1 VNQKDSPIKLAD
13 IVRGSL
19 NRLSRATRNAADLL
33 LDEDIGAHQTP
44 SKVIHTGDIFSLRR
58 YSGGRSDGATI
69 LLVPPLMVT
78 RDIYDIAPQLSA
90 VDYLT
95 DHCDPWV
102 VDFGAPE
109 EEPGG
114 HGRDLADHIRAVDEA
129 VAAVHEKTRGP
140 VHLAGYSQGGLFAY
154 QTAALRACEHIASII
169 TFGSPVDLHQN
180 LPFVEDRDA
189 ARRVFETLRAGLDAP
204 LEELGRLPSWLTS
217 RGFKALNP
225 VKEVLYRTTLL
236 LELHDTRALRRRAPK
251 RRFLD
256 GDGFVDWPAPAL
268 RDFLRI
274 VLEENRLA
282 DGGFEVDGR
291 TVSLDRIDCPVLY
304 FAGHTDDFARPP
316 AVSAIDSLAPRATVR
331 GIDVETGH
339 FGLVVG
345 SMAMDEVWPTV
356 AEWVTDSPGLS

>member
-1 VNQKDSPIKLAD
+1 VSQKDLPVKLAD
-13 IVRGSL
+13 IVQGSL
-19 NRLSRATRNAADLL
+19 DRLGRATRNAADLL
-33 LDEDIGAHQTP
+33 LDGKLGAYQTP
-44 SKVIHTGDIFSLRR
+44 NEVTHTGDIFRLRR
-58 YSGGRSDGATI
+58 YSGGRTEGATV

-78 RDIYDIAPQLSA
+78 RDIYDIAAELSA

-95 DHCDPWV
+95 DHCDPWL

-109 EEPGG
+109 EQPDG

-129 VAAVHEKTRGP
+129 IAAVHDETQGP
-140 VHLAGYSQGGLFAY
+140 IHLAGYSQGGLFAY
-154 QTAALRACEHIASII
+154 QTAALRDCEHVASVI

-189 ARRVFETLRAGLDAP
+189 ARRVFETLRAGLEAP

-225 VKEVLYRTTLL
+225 IKEVLYRSTLL
-236 LELHDTRALRRRAPK
+236 LELHDTHALRRRAPK

-256 GDGFVDWPAPAL
+256 GEGFVDWPAPAL

-282 DGGFEVDGR
+282 DGGFEVDGQA
-291 TVSLDRIDCPVLY
+291 VSLDRIDCPVLY
-304 FAGHTDDFARPP
+304 FAGQTDDFARPK
-316 AVSAIDSLAPRATVR
+316 AVRAIESLAPDARTHGVE
-331 GIDVETGH
+331 VETGH

-345 SMAMDEVWPTV
+345 STAMNEVWPTV
-356 AEWVTDSPGLS
+356 AEWVTDSPGLA